1 MPSSLDPRVH
11 TADRHRAWLLAY
23 GVPHESKRLAID
35 AWSWQW
41 DHSGRNEAEE
51 VARARRKAMLVA
63 VLKAPYAH
71 DLQSA
76 MSELMW
82 LKTKNSSIA
91 NDLLVAS
98 LIKSSADSAEVTS

>member
-1 MPSSLDPRVH
+1 
-11 TADRHRAWLLAY
+11 
-23 GVPHESKRLAID
+23 
-35 AWSWQW
+35 
-41 DHSGRNEAEE
+41 
-51 VARARRKAMLVA
+51 MLVA